1 MEYYSV
7 IKRNR
12 ILIRATTR
20 MNLEKIMPSKR
31 SQAQKDKFRMIPL
44 VRGTKQIHRDKKYY

>member
-7 IKRNR
+7 IKRNK
-12 ILIRATTR
+12 IQMHATTW

-31 SQAQKDKFRMIPL
+31 SQAQKDKSCMIPL
-44 VRGTKQIHRDKKYY
+44 V